1 MTLAF
6 RLLQLTGHLGCSNG
20 MGVGLG
26 KRRTLLLSG
35 AACKRHL
42 LCVPFLYARAA
53 HLSFSSVRMDLGK
66 MYQRGEF
73 ILLPTLKTF
82 ADAKAFIQKAGYSD
96 RDGEDD
102 SPRRPM
108 TAVSDK
114 LVML

>member
-1 MTLAF
+1 
-6 RLLQLTGHLGCSNG
+6 
-20 MGVGLG
+20 
-26 KRRTLLLSG
+26 
-35 AACKRHL
+35 
-42 LCVPFLYARAA
+42 
-53 HLSFSSVRMDLGK
+53 